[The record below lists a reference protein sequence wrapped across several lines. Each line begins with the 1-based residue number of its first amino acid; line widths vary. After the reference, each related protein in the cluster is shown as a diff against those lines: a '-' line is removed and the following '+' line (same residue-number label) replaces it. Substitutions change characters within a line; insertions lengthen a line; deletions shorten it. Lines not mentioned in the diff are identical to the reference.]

1 VITISLCMIVKN
13 EDAGGIVNLQARDR
27 VEVFAT
33 VFEKN
38 VEIQSGVNT
47 RFEGARIS

>member
-1 VITISLCMIVKN
+1 MIVKN